1 MRIAASKTKANLVF
15 FMVAVLLEKR
25 ILRLH
30 ISRHRHLITRS
41 NRTKIGVSGYMK
53 AQNALLKENCH
64 HEKDE
69 IRLCFACRNSHELRR
84 GARTKACTQ
93 IRTDDDCTGPYET
106 EHRKNT
112 TTATNDER
120 SAECLRNFAF
130 AGCGGISI
138 T

>member
-1 MRIAASKTKANLVF
+1 MA
-15 FMVAVLLEKR
+15 
-25 ILRLH
+25 
-30 ISRHRHLITRS
+30 
-41 NRTKIGVSGYMK
+41 VSGYMK

-120 SAECLRNFAF
+120 SAERSRNFAF
-130 AGCGGISI
+130 AGCAGGFANVTRGSGRGRAHSAGVSNDA
-138 T
+138 